1 MSHLQEMKEKEKKKA
16 EKKVIGK
23 NTEIFIPELSKS
35 QLSKKITKTHQDEI
49 IEQRKHKL
57 Q

>member
-1 MSHLQEMKEKEKKKA
+1 MKQKES
-16 EKKVIGK
+16 KKVVDK
-23 NTEIFIPELSKS
+23 KVTAQKSEVFTPELSKS
-35 QLSKKITKTHQDEI
+35 QLSKKITKTHQNEI

>member
-1 MSHLQEMKEKEKKKA
+1 MKQKES
-16 EKKVIGK
+16 KKVDKIVTAQK
-23 NTEIFIPELSKS
+23 SEVFTPELSKS
-35 QLSKKITKTHQDEI
+35 QLSKKITKTHQNEI